1 MSPFVHFSATV
12 RRVVGM
18 ALLLLIGNPQS
29 QAAAE
34 FLSKLSAEKDAAI
47 SAPNQSQQNNADT
60 ARLDA
65 VDTSTGAA
73 ALQP

>member
-12 RRVVGM
+12 RQVVGM